1 MAKPNHL
8 TGGVGGTFQS
18 GYHVTGLSSPSPF
31 IKSFINSS
39 WYERHR
45 EIPTPETVTMIWSL
59 IVSLHAIGGLCGAV
73 SVKFIAGIMGGKK
86 GVICSS
92 CVSIAAAVIMLMSKT
107 ANSFEMIIVARIL
120 FGYASGSLHMMY
132 LGEISPKK
140 IRGQITLTSA
150 NFVSLGKL
158 SGQFFGL
165 SEILGRE
172 DMWNVVLSLPAVF
185 SVVQVVVFPFLPE
198 SPRHLFIEKGDEV
211 ASLQSLWGPGEYK
224 QEMDE
229 MLVEQAAIEAAP
241 PKSPLQLLRDRTVW
255 WQLLTMV
262 VFFASLQISV
272 FSFDIFME
280 SGIPEHAIRY
290 VTLSLGVCEIITSI
304 LVIDR
309 LGRRP
314 LFWGGYGAMSL
325 IWILVTITMNLKNSY
340 SWVSYISAFM
350 IVLIIV
356 SFCGGPA
363 GTGTLSSEIFIQ
375 SDRLSAFAIV
385 GLLRWL
391 AIAVIGFMF
400 PFLIVTL
407 GSYSFVLFACM
418 CLLASLYTF
427 FILPETKG
435 KTVLEISQE
444 FNAITV
450 CRKSSPE
457 EQTVETT
464 L

>member
-1 MAKPNHL
+1 
-8 TGGVGGTFQS
+8 
-18 GYHVTGLSSPSPF
+18 
-31 IKSFINSS
+31 
-39 WYERHR
+39 
-45 EIPTPETVTMIWSL
+45 MIWSL

-120 FGYASGSLHMMY
+120 FGYASGLGGSLHMMY

-211 ASLQSLWGPGEYK
+211 ACKKALQSLWGPGEYK

-262 VFFASLQISV
+262 LIYWFNQLSGMSAISV

-290 VTLSLGVCEIITSI
+290 VTLSLGVCEIITSMSSS

-356 SFCGGPA
+356 SFCGGPGA

-400 PFLIVTL
+400 PFLIKAL